1 MDQERNGKGSKKMK
15 RGFIPKAALFALWMG
30 IYGCS
35 ATGEDKKPNEKIAQ
49 RPVVAVE
56 VTKAAASN
64 VIEGVEVIGT
74 LSPKFGAD
82 VKSEYTGI
90 VTEVY
95 VTEWV
100 QVEKGTP
107 LARLDTREGE
117 LVLKKAQTAVEI
129 AKANLMQVEVAANR
143 ANREY
148 ERALKL
154 KEVGL
159 ITQQNLDDARTEREA
174 AAARISAA
182 KAQIR
187 AAEEDVEYA
196 QTRLSK
202 AIIRS
207 PREGMVS
214 WRNVNVGDYVGE
226 MGAKPMFRIVDNRL
240 LELTVTVPSGEMRA
254 VRVGQALTFS
264 TDAIPGK
271 AFTGKVMFI
280 NPTVNEV
287 DRSVK
292 VVAEVDNRLEQLKGG
307 LFVKGRILTGKRT
320 GIIKI
325 PRAALLSWDIPAKKA
340 EIFVVHENVARRR
353 TVRTG
358 NLSGEQVEIASGLA
372 AGQLVITRGGFN
384 VKDSDKVNV
393 TRINGET

>member
-1 MDQERNGKGSKKMK
+1 MKK
-15 RGFIPKAALFALWMG
+15 GFILKAALFALWVG

-35 ATGEDKKPNEKIAQ
+35 ATGEDKKPNEKVGQ
-49 RPVVAVE
+49 RPPVAVE
-56 VTKAAASN
+56 VTKVTAAN
-64 VIEGVEVIGT
+64 ITDGIEVIGT
-74 LSPKFGAD
+74 LSSKFGAE

-90 VTEVY
+90 VAEVY

-107 LARLDTREGE
+107 LVRLDTREGE

-174 AAARISAA
+174 AAVRISAA
-182 KAQIR
+182 KAQIQ
-187 AAEEDVEYA
+187 AAEEDVEHA

-207 PREGMVS
+207 PRKGVIS

-226 MGAKPMFRIVDNRL
+226 MGAKPMFRIVDNRV
-240 LELTVTVPSGEMRA
+240 LELTVTVPSGEMGA
-254 VRVGQALTFS
+254 VRMGQPLTFS

-271 AFTGKVMFI
+271 TFAGKVMFI
-280 NPTVNEV
+280 NPTVNES
-287 DRSVK
+287 DRSVR
-292 VVAEVDNRLEQLKGG
+292 VVAEVENIPEQLKGG
-307 LFVKGRILTGKRT
+307 LFVKGQILTGKRT
-320 GIIKI
+320 GVIKI
-325 PRAALLSWDIPAKKA
+325 PRIALLTWDVAATKA
-340 EIFVVHENVARRR
+340 EIFVVNENVAHRR

-358 NLSGEQVEIASGLA
+358 NISGDQVEIISGLA
-372 AGQLVITRGGFN
+372 SGQQVITRGGFN
-384 VKDSDKVNV
+384 VKDGDKVNV
-393 TRINGET
+393 TRVNGEK

>member
-1 MDQERNGKGSKKMK
+1 MKK
-15 RGFIPKAALFALWMG
+15 GFILKVALFALWVG

-35 ATGEDKKPNEKIAQ
+35 ATGEDKKPNEKVGQ
-49 RPVVAVE
+49 RPPVAVE
-56 VTKAAASN
+56 VTKATAAN
-64 VIEGVEVIGT
+64 ITDGIEVIGT
-74 LSPKFGAD
+74 LSSKFGAE

-90 VTEVY
+90 VAEVY

-107 LARLDTREGE
+107 LVRLDTREGE

-174 AAARISAA
+174 AAVRIFAA
-182 KAQIR
+182 KAQIQ
-187 AAEEDVEYA
+187 AAEEDVEHA

-207 PREGMVS
+207 PRKGVIS

-226 MGAKPMFRIVDNRL
+226 MGAKPMFRIVDNRV
-240 LELTVTVPSGEMRA
+240 LELTVTVPSGEMGA
-254 VRVGQALTFS
+254 VRMGQALTFS

-271 AFTGKVMFI
+271 TFAGKVMFI
-280 NPTVNEV
+280 NPTVNES
-287 DRSVK
+287 DRSVR
-292 VVAEVDNRLEQLKGG
+292 VVAEVENTPEQLKGG
-307 LFVKGRILTGKRT
+307 LFVKGQILTGKRT
-320 GIIKI
+320 GVIKI
-325 PRAALLSWDIPAKKA
+325 PRIALLTWDVAATKA
-340 EIFVVHENVARRR
+340 EIFVVNENVAHRR

-358 NLSGEQVEIASGLA
+358 NISGDQVEIISGLA
-372 AGQLVITRGGFN
+372 SGQQVITRGGFN
-384 VKDSDKVNV
+384 VKDGDKVNV
-393 TRINGET
+393 TRVNGEK